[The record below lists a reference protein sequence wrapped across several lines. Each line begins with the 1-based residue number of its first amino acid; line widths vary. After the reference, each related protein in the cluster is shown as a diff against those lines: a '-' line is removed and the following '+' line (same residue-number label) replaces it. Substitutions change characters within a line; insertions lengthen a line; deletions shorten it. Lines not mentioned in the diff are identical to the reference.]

1 MDIMAILHLMAMD
14 LHTDMGTDHLLAMV
28 RDCDMLLAMDLDMA
42 LSTGVELLTELLMV
56 TDNQTRVLVITERD
70 PTLSWILREMSKSN
84 APEIS
89 VIWFH
94 GFFFSFFIGK

>member
-1 MDIMAILHLMAMD
+1 MAMD
-14 LHTDMGTDHLLAMV
+14 LHTDMGTDLLLAMV

-42 LSTGVELLTELLMV
+42 LSTGVELLMV

-94 GFFFSFFIGK
+94 GFFFIFYWEII